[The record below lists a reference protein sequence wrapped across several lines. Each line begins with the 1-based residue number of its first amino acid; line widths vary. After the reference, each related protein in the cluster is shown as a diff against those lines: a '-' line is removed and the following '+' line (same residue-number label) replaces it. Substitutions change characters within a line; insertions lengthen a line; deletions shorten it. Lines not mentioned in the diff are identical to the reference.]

1 MPGNAGPVWSLPLLT
16 VPGRMRSG
24 MEVPELMTATQ
35 VARILGVS
43 TETLRKWRA
52 RRMCLPY
59 VRVGRHIRYR
69 AADVAAFVERGR
81 SCPPSPRLPF
91 PRRRWRRRGGRARR
105 ACRSRSSC

>member
-43 TETLRKWRA
+43 TETLRK
-52 RRMCLPY
+52 
-59 VRVGRHIRYR
+59 GRHIRYR
-69 AADVAAFVERGR
+69 AADVAAFVERGTVM
-81 SCPPSPRLPF
+81 PDGKHG
-91 PRRRWRRRGGRARR
+91 RG
-105 ACRSRSSC
+105 

>member
-1 MPGNAGPVWSLPLLT
+1 MGV
-16 VPGRMRSG
+16 G

-52 RRMCLPY
+52 KRKCLPF

-69 AADVAAFVERGR
+69 AADVAAFVEQGTVM
-81 SCPPSPRLPF
+81 P
-91 PRRRWRRRGGRARR
+91 A
-105 ACRSRSSC
+105 

>member
-1 MPGNAGPVWSLPLLT
+1 MGV
-16 VPGRMRSG
+16 G

-52 RRMCLPY
+52 KRKCLTF

-69 AADVAAFVERGR
+69 AADVAAFVERGTVM
-81 SCPPSPRLPF
+81 P
-91 PRRRWRRRGGRARR
+91 A
-105 ACRSRSSC
+105 

>member
-59 VRVGRHIRYR
+59 VRVGRHIRYK
-69 AADVAAFVERGR
+69 AADVAAFVERGTVM
-81 SCPPSPRLPF
+81 PAYPSMALSTPSVAATR
-91 PRRRWRRRGGRARR
+91 
-105 ACRSRSSC
+105 RSSSTCV

>member
-1 MPGNAGPVWSLPLLT
+1 MARATASS
-16 VPGRMRSG
+16 RSSMRRARS
-24 MEVPELMTATQ
+24 LMTATQ

-69 AADVAAFVERGR
+69 AADVAAFVERGTVM
-81 SCPPSPRLPF
+81 P
-91 PRRRWRRRGGRARR
+91 A
-105 ACRSRSSC
+105 